1 MKQFLT
7 ITEASEQLG
16 VSKQYIRMLIT
27 GIRKNTPNRYFES
40 DIFGGGKIAVRFV
53 ALQDYAK
60 YRDSIETAPPYE
72 PVMREA
78 ELGISG
84 FAPNG
89 VTARELMSEFT
100 VALMKHMGYGTI

>member
-27 GIRKNTPNRYFES
+27 GIRKNTPNRYYES
-40 DIFGGGKIAVRFV
+40 DIFGGGKVAVRFV

-60 YRDSIETAPPYE
+60 YRDNIETAPPYT
-72 PVMREA
+72 PIAREV
-78 ELGISG
+78 ELGITQVQ
-84 FAPNG
+84 PV
-89 VTARELMSEFT
+89 VTAEDIMKEIGILFT
-100 VALMKHMGYGTI
+100 RYRA

>member
-27 GIRKNTPNRYFES
+27 GIRKNTPDRYYVS
-40 DIFGGGKIAVRFV
+40 DIFGGGKVAVRFV

-60 YRDSIETAPPYE
+60 YRDNIETAPPYE
-72 PVMREA
+72 PIMREM
-78 ELGISG
+78 ELGISELPLN
-84 FAPNG
+84 APSMQEIF
-89 VTARELMSEFT
+89 REVGAML
-100 VALMKHMGYGTI
+100 LRYGA

>member
-27 GIRKNTPNRYFES
+27 GIRKNTPNRYYES
-40 DIFGGGKIAVRFV
+40 DIFGGGKVAVRFV

-84 FAPNG
+84 FAPNT
-89 VTARELMSEFT
+89 VTARELITEFAT
-100 VALMKHMGYGTI
+100 ALMRYTGCGA

>member
-40 DIFGGGKIAVRFV
+40 DIFGGGKVAVRFV

-60 YRDSIETAPPYE
+60 YRSSIETAPPYE

-84 FAPNG
+84 FAPNT
-89 VTARELMSEFT
+89 VTAQDILREIAVMFARYT
-100 VALMKHMGYGTI
+100 AV

>member
-27 GIRKNTPNRYFES
+27 GIRKNTPNRYYES
-40 DIFGGGKIAVRFV
+40 DIFGGGKVAVRFV

-60 YRDSIETAPPYE
+60 YRDNIEEAPPYE

-89 VTARELMSEFT
+89 VTAQDIMSELT
-100 VALMKHMGYGTI
+100 VALMKHMGYGA

>member
-27 GIRKNTPNRYFES
+27 GIRKNTPNRYYES
-40 DIFGGGKIAVRFV
+40 DIFGGGKVAVRFV

-60 YRDSIETAPPYE
+60 YRDNIETAPPYE
-72 PVMREA
+72 PIMREM
-78 ELGISG
+78 ELGISELPTN
-84 FAPNG
+84 APSMQEIF
-89 VTARELMSEFT
+89 REVGTML
-100 VALMKHMGYGTI
+100 LRYGA

>member
-27 GIRKNTPNRYFES
+27 GIRKNTPNRYYES
-40 DIFGGGKIAVRFV
+40 DIFGGGKVAVRFV

-60 YRDSIETAPPYE
+60 YRDNIEAAPPYE
-72 PVMREA
+72 PVMREM
-78 ELGISG
+78 ELGISELPPN
-84 FAPNG
+84 APSMQEIF
-89 VTARELMSEFT
+89 REVGTML
-100 VALMKHMGYGTI
+100 LRYGA

>member
-27 GIRKNTPNRYFES
+27 GIRKNTPNRYYES
-40 DIFGGGKIAVRFV
+40 DIFGGGKVAVRFV

-60 YRDSIETAPPYE
+60 YRSSIETAPPYE

-84 FAPNG
+84 FAPNT
-89 VTARELMSEFT
+89 VTAQDILREIAVMFARYT
-100 VALMKHMGYGTI
+100 AV

>member
-27 GIRKNTPNRYFES
+27 GIRKNTPNRYYES
-40 DIFGGGKIAVRFV
+40 DIFGGGKVAVRFV

-60 YRDSIETAPPYE
+60 YRDNIETAPPYE
-72 PVMREA
+72 PIMREM
-78 ELGISG
+78 ELGISE
-84 FAPNG
+84 FPPNAPSMQEIF
-89 VTARELMSEFT
+89 REVGTML
-100 VALMKHMGYGTI
+100 LRYGA

>member
-27 GIRKNTPNRYFES
+27 GIRKNTPNRYYVS
-40 DIFGGGKIAVRFV
+40 DIFGGGKVAVRFV

-60 YRDSIETAPPYE
+60 YRDNIDTAPPYE

-78 ELGISG
+78 ELGISELPPN
-84 FAPNG
+84 APSMQEIF
-89 VTARELMSEFT
+89 REVGTML
-100 VALMKHMGYGTI
+100 LRYGA